1 MARQKIRLQHVG
13 FCKSCSI
20 EIINTDS
27 FVIYADRKCQHV
39 NCMEKEYKDGIS
51 KPQHPSLESKDQT
64 RVSI

>member
-39 NCMEKEYKDGIS
+39 NCMEKEYNDGVFKS
-51 KPQHPSLESKDQT
+51 QHSSLESKDQT